1 MRYRF
6 ALFTGSQKVI
16 GSIPIFSTLIIKA
29 LRQRKAFL
37 FYWSAHL
44 ECPLSA
50 LLDFLSGFLFDF
62 KVLSNGDYFW

>member
-29 LRQRKAFL
+29 LQKCKAF
-37 FYWSAHL
+37 FYDWSAHL
-44 ECPLSA
+44 ECSFPTLQKIIA
-50 LLDFLSGFLFDF
+50 TKL
-62 KVLSNGDYFW
+62 N